1 MILPNKYEPLT
12 SNALIIGAAIVKIL
26 LPVKEI
32 EVLKLYNKLDSGISI
47 INFFDVLTFLFTLDI
62 ISLNNN
68 KIKLKNV
75 PK

>member
-26 LPVKEI
+26 LPEKEI